1 MYIKA
6 ALLIGTVAALSACA
20 PTPEQFETTPV
31 IVQSAQGTVT
41 CQLYTLSQVT
51 WDRSIGRPA
60 TMDVRTADTIC
71 RNEGQRI
78 IDGGTPV
85 YAQTVAAL

>member
-6 ALLIGTVAALSACA
+6 ALAFGTALALGACA
-20 PTPEQFETTPV
+20 PTPEQFESTPV
-31 IVQSAQGTVT
+31 LVETAQGTVT

-51 WDRSIGRPA
+51 WDRSIHRPA
-60 TMDVRTADTIC
+60 SMDVRTADTIC

-78 IDGGTPV
+78 MDGGTPV
-85 YAQTVAAL
+85 LAPTVAAL